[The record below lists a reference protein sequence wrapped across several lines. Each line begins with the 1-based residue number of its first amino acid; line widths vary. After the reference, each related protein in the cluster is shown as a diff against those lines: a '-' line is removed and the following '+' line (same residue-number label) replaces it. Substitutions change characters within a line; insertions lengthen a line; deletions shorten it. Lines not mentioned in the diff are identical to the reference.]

1 MALATSTGVVRGGPL
16 PSATRPALVP
26 TGSCAGCAG
35 LSQILWC
42 AIPSSIGK
50 LAKER
55 GHIRLDAQADDLDW
69 FARELARLKLAFEII
84 QPKALKTALLVH
96 VQRLLQGHG

>member
-1 MALATSTGVVRGGPL
+1 MLEYLRESIAALERTHAVVVHFAQAEMAEVR
-16 PSATRPALVP
+16 R
-26 TGSCAGCAG
+26 
-35 LSQILWC
+35 

-50 LAKER
+50 LTQKR

-69 FARELARLKLAFEII
+69 FARELARLKLAFDII
-84 QPKALKTALLVH
+84 QPKALKSALVAH